1 MHQKHPPPKTAVCS
15 LAMVIRCPQVRE
27 VTFLPHRSSRATS
40 SGRRP
45 RPATLLPDARD
56 ARLSTASTEP
66 ASLNLE
72 RHHVPISILTFA
84 IVECHALIFPV
95 AGELVSSDQ
104 NQMFAVANVQLQ
116 RPACCH
122 HAQQC
127 LRRSGA
133 VHSRQFALDEPN
145 RR

>member
-1 MHQKHPPPKTAVCS
+1 MPV
-15 LAMVIRCPQVRE
+15 
-27 VTFLPHRSSRATS
+27 S
-40 SGRRP
+40 SGSSVLAAPLRTASSGTPGVP
-45 RPATLLPDARD
+45 RPATSLPDARD
-56 ARLSTASTEP
+56 ARLSP

-84 IVECHALIFPV
+84 IVECHALILPV

-104 NQMFAVANVQLQ
+104 NQMFVVANVQLK
-116 RPACCH
+116 RSASSH

-127 LRRSGA
+127 LRCGGAIYRS
-133 VHSRQFALDEPN
+133 QFALDEPN